1 MNKLRFTKVREV
13 PSPSRGNAGDAGLD
27 FYIPTNLTPI
37 ELMGTS
43 VNTEQQIRY
52 ACDLNT
58 NHIQVI
64 EIPPYCRV
72 LIPSGIKVLIEPRES
87 MLMAANKSGI
97 STNQGLIFTAEIVD
111 SPYVGEVH
119 IGIVNT
125 SNYLVRLEA
134 GKRLYSLYMFLYIL
148 PSLRRFNKGSFI
160 LNHKCGEVEE
170 QMVLVQQEIDNYG
183 YTKYKRSSS

>member
-1 MNKLRFTKVREV
+1 MNKLRFTKVRKV

-52 ACDLNT
+52 ELEGGDFIKT
-58 NHIQVI
+58 II
-64 EIPPYCRV
+64 IPPHCRV

-97 STNQGLIFTAEIVD
+97 STNKGLIFTAEIVD
-111 SPYVGEVH
+111 SPYIGEIH
-119 IGIVNT
+119 IGVVNT
-125 SNYLVRLEA
+125 SNHMATLEA
-134 GKRLYSLYMFLYIL
+134 GKKATQFIHVPVYLTELEEIQCEEYYCESQMW
-148 PSLRRFNKGSFI
+148 GSRGANGFGST
-160 LNHKCGEVEE
+160 GE
-170 QMVLVQQEIDNYG
+170 
-183 YTKYKRSSS
+183 R

>member
-64 EIPPYCRV
+64 EIPPHCRV

-87 MLMAANKSGI
+87 MLIAANKSGI

-111 SPYVGEVH
+111 SPYVGEIH
-119 IGIVNT
+119 IGIYNT
-125 SNYLVRLEA
+125 SHEFQIIEA
-134 GKRLYSLYMFLYIL
+134 GTK
-148 PSLRRFNKGSFI
+148 
-160 LNHKCGEVEE
+160 
-170 QMVLVQQEIDNYG
+170 LVQFIHVPIYLTEPEEVTHEEFYNDAQYWGTRGNNG
-183 YTKYKRSSS
+183 FGSTN

>member
-64 EIPPYCRV
+64 EIPPHCRV

-148 PSLRRFNKGSFI
+148 PSLKRFNKRSII
-160 LNHKCGEVEE
+160 LNLKCGEVEE
-170 QMVLVQQEIDNYG
+170 QTVLVQQERNSHG
-183 YTKYKRSSS
+183 YKEYTRTNP

>member
-43 VNTEQQIRY
+43 VNTEQRIEY
-52 ACDLNT
+52 DTDLAKGFISAI
-58 NHIQVI
+58 HIY
-64 EIPPYCRV
+64 PHCRV
-72 LIPSGIKVLIEPRES
+72 LIPSGIKLLIEPRES

-97 STNQGLIFTAEIVD
+97 ATNKGLLFTAEIVD

-119 IGIVNT
+119 IGVVNT
-125 SNYLVRLEA
+125 SNHAVTLEA
-134 GKRLYSLYMFLYIL
+134 GKKAVQFIHVPVYLTEPEEIQCEEYYSESQMW
-148 PSLRRFNKGSFI
+148 GSRGANGFGST
-160 LNHKCGEVEE
+160 GE
-170 QMVLVQQEIDNYG
+170 
-183 YTKYKRSSS
+183 K

>member
-43 VNTEQQIRY
+43 VNTEQRIEY
-52 ACDLNT
+52 DTDLAKGF
-58 NHIQVI
+58 ISVI
-64 EIPPYCRV
+64 YIHPHCRV

-97 STNQGLIFTAEIVD
+97 STNKGLIFTAEIVD
-111 SPYVGEVH
+111 SPYIGEVH
-119 IGIVNT
+119 IGVVNT
-125 SNYLVRLEA
+125 SNHVVTLEA
-134 GKRLYSLYMFLYIL
+134 GK
-148 PSLRRFNKGSFI
+148 KATQFI
-160 LNHKCGEVEE
+160 HVPVYLTEPEE
-170 QMVLVQQEIDNYG
+170 IQQEEYYMESQIGGSRGANG
-183 YTKYKRSSS
+183 FGSTGEK

>member
-64 EIPPYCRV
+64 EIPPHCRV

-87 MLMAANKSGI
+87 MLMASNKSGI

-134 GKRLYSLYMFLYIL
+134 GK
-148 PSLRRFNKGSFI
+148 KVVQFI
-160 LNHKCGEVEE
+160 HVPVYLTEPEE
-170 QMVLVQQEIDNYG
+170 IQQEEYYSESRMWGSRGANGFGSTGD
-183 YTKYKRSSS
+183 R